1 MGAWGA
7 GPFDNDT
14 ALDWVWELDESSDL
28 EVVRAAITGV
38 TGETGYLDSD
48 VACRGL
54 AACEVVAASHG
65 FARPELSEHV
75 TAWQSCSG
83 PQNDQNL
90 VQQALIAMDRIQG
103 DGSELR
109 ELWNESSSG
118 GDWSR
123 ENQDLRARLEACAS
137 V

>member
-28 EVVRAAITGV
+28 DVVRVAITSV
-38 TGETGYLDSD
+38 TVETGYLDSD

-54 AACEVVAASHG
+54 AACEVLAASHG
-65 FARPELSEHV
+65 FARPGLSDHV
-75 TAWQSCSG
+75 TQWQSRSG
-83 PQNDQNL
+83 PQSDSDL
-90 VQQALIAMDRIQG
+90 VRQALLALDRIQG

-109 ELWNESSSG
+109 ELWVESSG
-118 GDWSR
+118 GAEWSR
-123 ENQDLRARLEACAS
+123 ENQDLRVRLEASAS
-137 V
+137 A